1 MQKDGRLSIG
11 AWWGDSVISC
21 VVTIAIALP
30 LRCSNCNCKLIVN
43 AFMRRLAR
51 TRDRGRSPRRRSSF
65 FFPPPPFRNLEIR
78 SATMSTMIDVRE
90 QQEHDA
96 PSTSSSSSSSSS
108 SASPLHKAST
118 TQTTSSAEVGIEL
131 LLLALAAKGELGA
144 DCPHGTQCRR
154 RCYTPKKTQTKTQ
167 KKKKGFFFFFFFDS
181 SAVAPLFTDRAG
193 HAILTHKG
201 AKRAFDASGESSASG
216 SHSGSGSKA
225 ICKTIRSQPIGR
237 SDRTRGARADEPA
250 VESGTACSWCARTD
264 TPQWRR
270 CRDT

>member
-1 MQKDGRLSIG
+1 MHRHDRDRIAIEMFQLQLQDERECVHAPIG
-11 AWWGDSVISC
+11 SDTRSG
-21 VVTIAIALP
+21 TIATQKI
-30 LRCSNCNCKLIVN
+30 KL
-43 AFMRRLAR
+43 L
-51 TRDRGRSPRRRSSF
+51 

-144 DCPHGTQCRR
+144 DCAHGTQCRR
-154 RCYTPKKTQTKTQ
+154 RCFTRNKTETKTE
-167 KKKKGFFFFFFFDS
+167 KKKGFFFFDS

-250 VESGTACSWCARTD
+250 MESGTACSWCARTD